1 MTVQY
6 VRDALP
12 GAGAGDSRDAASP
25 SPTGTSSAGSSPP
38 GSSPPGA
45 SSADT
50 SPAGISSAGI
60 ASAGIAAP
68 GASPAGA
75 PSAAT
80 RPGDT
85 RPGGETAPTWPGPS
99 AGASVPPRLPAPSLA
114 ELAATET
121 RETHSA
127 VLYLTADRVYK
138 RKKPVNLGFLDFT
151 DRRTREAVCLAEV
164 ALNRRLAP
172 DVYLGVADLRD
183 DSGEVIDHLVV
194 MRRMPTSRRLSTL
207 VRRGH
212 LLGPALRSV
221 ARALA
226 VFHQRCETS
235 PLIATAGEQ
244 ATLEDLWREG
254 MAGIAAYRG
263 TQLDAA
269 VVDDIGRLAL
279 RYLAGRAELLA
290 ERTRAGWI
298 RDGHGDLLADDI
310 FCLDDG
316 PRILDCIEFDPRLRF
331 GDVLGDV
338 AFLAMDLERLGA
350 PEEAAEFL
358 EAYREFSGE
367 VHPRSLQHFYVA
379 YRAFVRAKVA
389 CIRGGQGDPDA
400 AENARRLLAV
410 AHRHLRAGRVRLV
423 VVGGLPG
430 TGKTTLAS
438 RLAEVGDGWVLL
450 RSDIIRQELVGEPP
464 AEAPHQQPAADTAP
478 PAADA
483 DAGGFDAQFGVGRY
497 APEITDATYA
507 EMLRR
512 ARAALCRGESV
523 VLDAS
528 WSSARHRDAA
538 AAVAAD
544 VCADLVELHCVTAPE
559 VAAARIARRMAAG
572 PDPSEAT
579 VAIHRAMAARADP
592 WPRAAVIRT
601 AVTVAEAL
609 QAVQSHLD

>member
-12 GAGAGDSRDAASP
+12 GAGAGDSRNAGASP
-25 SPTGTSSAGSSPP
+25 PPGTSSAGTSSPGIP
-38 GSSPPGA
+38 
-45 SSADT
+45 SADA
-50 SPAGISSAGI
+50 SHQAGAAMAPAGPAP
-60 ASAGIAAP
+60 AA
-68 GASPAGA
+68 A
-75 PSAAT
+75 
-80 RPGDT
+80 
-85 RPGGETAPTWPGPS
+85 
-99 AGASVPPRLPAPSLA
+99 ASVPPRLDAPLLA
-114 ELAATET
+114 ELAACET

-138 RKKPVNLGFLDFT
+138 RKRPVNLGFGDFT
-151 DRRTREAVCLAEV
+151 ERRIREAVCLAEV

-194 MRRMPTSRRLSTL
+194 MRRMPASRRLSTL

-235 PLIATAGEQ
+235 PLIATAGER

-254 MAGIAAYRG
+254 MTGIAAYRG

-298 RDGHGDLLADDI
+298 RDGHGDLLAEDI

-389 CIRGGQGDPDA
+389 CVRGGQGDPDA

-450 RSDIIRQELVGEPP
+450 RSDIIRQELTGELP
-464 AEAPHQQPAADTAP
+464 AETPPQQPADASP
-478 PAADA
+478 PTGGDA
-483 DAGGFDAQFGVGRY
+483 SSFDARFGVGRY

-538 AAVAAD
+538 AEVAAD

-559 VAAARIARRMAAG
+559 VAAARIARRFAADS
-572 PDPSEAT
+572 DPSAPFDPSNAT
-579 VAIHRAMAARADP
+579 VAIHQAMAARADS
-592 WPRAAVIRT
+592 WPSATVIRT

>member
-12 GAGAGDSRDAASP
+12 GAGAGDSRNAGTP
-25 SPTGTSSAGSSPP
+25 SPPGTSSAGASSAGSSPA
-38 GSSPPGA
+38 GS
-45 SSADT
+45 
-50 SPAGISSAGI
+50 SSAGV
-60 ASAGIAAP
+60 AATAGP
-68 GASPAGA
+68 ASPGY
-75 PSAAT
+75 
-80 RPGDT
+80 
-85 RPGGETAPTWPGPS
+85 
-99 AGASVPPRLPAPSLA
+99 ASVPPRLRAPLLA
-114 ELAATET
+114 ELATCET

-138 RKKPVNLGFLDFT
+138 RKKPVDLGFLNFT
-151 DRRTREAVCLAEV
+151 ERRTREAVCLAEV

-183 DSGEVIDHLVV
+183 DSGAVIDHVVV

-235 PLIATAGEQ
+235 PLIATAGER

-464 AEAPHQQPAADTAP
+464 AEAQPRQPHPGGGSQPVGG
-478 PAADA
+478 DA
-483 DAGGFDAQFGVGRY
+483 SSFDAQFGVGRY

-528 WSSARHRDAA
+528 WSSARHRDAVA
-538 AAVAAD
+538 ALAAD

-559 VAAARIARRMAAG
+559 VAAARIARRVAAG
-572 PDPSEAT
+572 SDPSEAT

-592 WPRAAVIRT
+592 WPSATVIRT

-609 QAVQSHLD
+609 QAVQTHLD

>member
-12 GAGAGDSRDAASP
+12 GAGAGDSRNAGIP
-25 SPTGTSSAGSSPP
+25 SPPGTSSAGTSPP
-38 GSSPPGA
+38 GTAPAGT
-45 SSADT
+45 T
-50 SPAGISSAGI
+50 SPGSASPGS
-60 ASAGIAAP
+60 ASP
-68 GASPAGA
+68 GWASPECASPAASSPG
-75 PSAAT
+75 SASART
-80 RPGDT
+80 TPGGT
-85 RPGGETAPTWPGPS
+85 TPGGESAPAGPAS
-99 AGASVPPRLPAPSLA
+99 LAGASLPPRLPAPPLA
-114 ELAATET
+114 ELAAAET

-138 RKKPVNLGFLDFT
+138 RKKPVNLGFLDFSE
-151 DRRTREAVCLAEV
+151 RRTREAVCLAEV

-183 DSGEVIDHLVV
+183 GSGEVIDHLVV

-212 LLGPALRSV
+212 LLGPVLRSV

-235 PLIATAGEQ
+235 PLIASAGER

-450 RSDIIRQELVGEPP
+450 RSDIIRQELVGQPP
-464 AEAPHQQPAADTAP
+464 AEAPPQQTAEAAAP
-478 PAADA
+478 PASGAA
-483 DAGGFDAQFGVGRY
+483 TGFDAQFGVGRY

-528 WSSARHRDAA
+528 WSSSSHRDAA
-538 AAVAAD
+538 ATLAAD
-544 VCADLVELHCVTAPE
+544 VCADLVELLCVTAPE

-572 PDPSEAT
+572 PDASEAT

-592 WPRAAVIRT
+592 WPSAAVIRT

>member
-1 MTVQY
+1 MNSEHDRTGVFDCLCSIPGEAMTVQY

-12 GAGAGDSRDAASP
+12 GAGAGGRHGPAGTP
-25 SPTGTSSAGSSPP
+25 SVTV
-38 GSSPPGA
+38 PGA
-45 SSADT
+45 ALG
-50 SPAGISSAGI
+50 AGLGLSM
-60 ASAGIAAP
+60 
-68 GASPAGA
+68 GAEAVG
-75 PSAAT
+75 
-80 RPGDT
+80 
-85 RPGGETAPTWPGPS
+85 
-99 AGASVPPRLPAPSLA
+99 PRLAAPSLV
-114 ELAATET
+114 ELADRETTET
-121 RETHSA
+121 HGA
-127 VLYLTADRVYK
+127 VLYLLGDRAYK
-138 RKKPVNLGFLDFT
+138 RRKPVDLGLFPVT
-151 DRRTREAVCLAEV
+151 DRRAREALCLAEV

-183 DSGEVIDHLVV
+183 DAGTIVDHLVV
-194 MRRMPTSRRLSTL
+194 MRRLPATRQLSTL

-212 LLGPALRSV
+212 RVGPMLRAV

-226 VFHQRCETS
+226 VFHQRCQTS
-235 PLIATAGEQ
+235 PQIAATGEP
-244 ATLEDLWREG
+244 AALAELWRERL
-254 MAGIAAYRG
+254 AALAPYRG
-263 TQLDAA
+263 GQLDAR

-279 RYLAGRAELLA
+279 RYLDGRGDLLA

-298 RDGHGDLLADDI
+298 RDGHGDLLAEDI
-310 FCLDDG
+310 FCLADG
-316 PRILDCIEFDPRLRF
+316 PRILDCVEFDLRGRC

-338 AFLAMDLERLGA
+338 ASLAMDLERLGA

-379 YRAFVRAKVA
+379 YRAFDQVRTA
-389 CIRGGQGDPDA
+389 CLHGQDDPDA
-400 AENARRLLAV
+400 AERARRLLAV

-438 RLAEVGDGWVLL
+438 RLAELGDGWVLL
-450 RSDIIRQELVGEPP
+450 RSDIIRAELVGPDPADPP
-464 AEAPHQQPAADTAP
+464 EDEAGYGT
-478 PAADA
+478 
-483 DAGGFDAQFGVGRY
+483 GRY

-512 ARAALCRGESV
+512 ARAALGRGERV

-528 WSSARHRDAA
+528 WSSARHRQGAA
-538 AAVAAD
+538 ELATALS
-544 VCADLVELHCVTAPE
+544 ADLVELHCVTTPE
-559 VAAARIARRMAAG
+559 VAAARIARRLAAG

-592 WPRAAVIRT
+592 WPSATVVRT

-609 QAVQSHLD
+609 QTVRNLLD

>member
-12 GAGAGDSRDAASP
+12 GAGAGDSRNA
-25 SPTGTSSAGSSPP
+25 
-38 GSSPPGA
+38 GA
-45 SSADT
+45 SSPGIPSAGASHQAGDAT
-50 SPAGISSAGI
+50 APAGPA
-60 ASAGIAAP
+60 
-68 GASPAGA
+68 PAG
-75 PSAAT
+75 
-80 RPGDT
+80 
-85 RPGGETAPTWPGPS
+85 
-99 AGASVPPRLPAPSLA
+99 GASVPPRLDAPLLA
-114 ELAATET
+114 ELAACET

-151 DRRTREAVCLAEV
+151 ERRTREAVCLAEV

-172 DVYLGVADLRD
+172 DLYLGVADLRD

-194 MRRMPTSRRLSTL
+194 MRRMPASRRLSTL

-235 PLIATAGEQ
+235 PLIATAGER

-254 MAGIAAYRG
+254 MTGIAAYRG

-298 RDGHGDLLADDI
+298 RDGHGDLLAEDI

-450 RSDIIRQELVGEPP
+450 RSDIIRQELTGELP
-464 AEAPHQQPAADTAP
+464 AEASPQQPAGASP
-478 PAADA
+478 PTGGDA
-483 DAGGFDAQFGVGRY
+483 STFDAQFGVGRY

-538 AAVAAD
+538 ADVAAD
-544 VCADLVELHCVTAPE
+544 VCADLVQLHCVTAPE
-559 VAAARIARRMAAG
+559 VAAARIARRFAADS
-572 PDPSEAT
+572 DPSAPPDSSEAV
-579 VAIHRAMAARADP
+579 VAIHQAMAARVDP
-592 WPRAAVIRT
+592 WPSATVIRT